1 MYLAE
6 KPGMQFVH
14 FSLEPCSS
22 GASGQL
28 KWQPTDGTPF
38 TFDLP
43 GYKRICP
50 MLQMRR
56 LRS

>member
-1 MYLAE
+1 
-6 KPGMQFVH
+6 MQFVH